1 MILFRPLEYQEYYY
15 CANSNSNSYFIH
27 FTGTNCQNLLTQL
40 GIHQLDIHAM
50 GMDPD
55 FEAVFQRMLS
65 AYSAKQRFYEHSCAA
80 ELLQLLVIL
89 SRSVS
94 SCSANVPG
102 KHQKQMEQIQLWICH
117 HLDSDISLEEMASRC
132 CMSPGRFSHV
142 FRQYAGISP
151 HAYLTGRRLDKAKE
165 LLLYTDEPLSEIARR
180 IGMPDPNYFSRFFK
194 RSTGMSAT
202 AFRRSPPS
210 DA

>member
-1 MILFRPLEYQEYYY
+1 MFVASGECHVKKHGTWHIAPAGSVILFRPLEYQEYYY

-117 HLDSDISLEEMASRC
+117 QLDSDISLEEMAS
-132 CMSPGRFSHV
+132 G
-142 FRQYAGISP
+142 AG
-151 HAYLTGRRLDKAKE
+151 
-165 LLLYTDEPLSEIARR
+165 
-180 IGMPDPNYFSRFFK
+180 
-194 RSTGMSAT
+194 
-202 AFRRSPPS
+202 
-210 DA
+210 